1 LSGLLAAGL
10 RIGDLSGGAGM
21 DLILI
26 RHPRV
31 AVEAGVCYGQTDV
44 PLLDDAGESARSL
57 EARMHALD
65 VPPCAD
71 GWHASP
77 LQRCASLAS
86 ALAADV
92 HLDGRLAELDFGAW
106 EGQTWDRIERASI
119 NAWAADIEHARPH
132 GGESLAQFA
141 DRVLAWFSDVSSGDA
156 RSVHVIAHAGVM
168 RVLAAYLLGIGRASA
183 LQWPL
188 DFAGIA
194 WFRRV
199 GDTWAL
205 VRWNA

>member
-1 LSGLLAAGL
+1 
-10 RIGDLSGGAGM
+10 M
-21 DLILI
+21 DLVLI

-44 PLLDDAGESARSL
+44 PVLRDVDESARAISTRL
-57 EARMHALD
+57 HALD

-77 LQRCASLAS
+77 LQRCAMLAR
-86 ALAADV
+86 ALPADAPPRV
-92 HLDGRLAELDFGAW
+92 DPRLKELDFGAW
-106 EGQTWDRIERASI
+106 EGRAWDGIERARLD
-119 NAWAADIEHARPH
+119 AWAADLEHARPH

-141 DRVLAWFSDVSSGDA
+141 ARVQSWFDDTCERAGDQA
-156 RSVHVIAHAGVM
+156 SIHVIAHAGVM
-168 RVLAAYLLGIGRASA
+168 RVLAAHLLCIERART

-188 DFAGIA
+188 DFGGIVQ
-194 WFRRV
+194 FRRT
-199 GDTWAL
+199 GDAWML